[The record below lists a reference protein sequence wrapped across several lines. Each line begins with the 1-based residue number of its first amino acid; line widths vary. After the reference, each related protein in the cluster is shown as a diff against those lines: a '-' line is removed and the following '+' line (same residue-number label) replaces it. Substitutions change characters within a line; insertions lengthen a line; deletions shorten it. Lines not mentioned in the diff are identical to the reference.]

1 MNTFGQL
8 KTYIENSLIESYGK
22 KDFKKHFKFFK
33 KNILESKELSEISY
47 LYDTLSSPQNIDKEI
62 VSEFLN
68 ECIENLK
75 TKISSNSD
83 KIDSLLSEIS
93 NIENNYEVI
102 DNVIYSIGPDS
113 ILEKIESKNKI
124 KSVLVE
130 KDITKVY
137 NENLSIP
144 ISSMSN
150 IAARTFV
157 KKYDHLNESD
167 TETLKKYLTLSKDN
181 LVEGFKETKGK
192 VLSSLND
199 QYNKASDDNE
209 LKEKITET
217 INKIENTK
225 PSLYSLYQLEQLS
238 NNL

>member
-1 MNTFGQL
+1 MVKKISKDIL
-8 KTYIENSLIESYGK
+8 SSL
-22 KDFKKHFKFFK
+22 

-68 ECIENLK
+68 ECVENLK
-75 TKISSNSD
+75 TKISNNSD
-83 KIDSLLSEIS
+83 KIDELLSEIS
-93 NIENNYEVI
+93 DTENNYRVI
-102 DNVIYSIGPDS
+102 DNVIYSTGPDS

-130 KDITKVY
+130 NDITKEY
-137 NENLSIP
+137 NDNLSIP

-150 IAARTFV
+150 IAVRTFV

-181 LVEGFKETKGK
+181 LVEGFEETKGK

-199 QYNKASDDNE
+199 QYNKANDDNE

-217 INKIENTK
+217 ISKIQNTK